1 MLHVVFV
8 ENPAAET
15 HANVMVIST
24 TERLLECFIPSCR
37 TPVIR
42 ESFLLMHNL
51 LLVLLASIV
60 VTTLL
65 GGLGLLPPD
74 TTGAAA
80 TEWRGKSEVN
90 VLLRVKADHEGG
102 NVDDLLA
109 DTGVVSRAN
118 VKLSSFKHTGCG
130 AGG

>member
-1 MLHVVFV
+1 LKILADMLHVVFV

-15 HANVMVIST
+15 HANVMSPT

-65 GGLGLLPPD
+65 GSLGLLPPD

-80 TEWRGKSEVN
+80 TKWRGKGEVN
-90 VLLRVKADHEGG
+90 VLLGVEADHEGG

-109 DTGVVSRAN
+109 DTGIR
-118 VKLSSFKHTGCG
+118 
-130 AGG
+130 